1 MKRTTFHIVVVV
13 VVVVE
18 SMTTHPH
25 CCCHP
30 IVGGSSIDTSHSR
43 RELNT
48 HLMRCSRFL
57 ESHTHHDENPEEE
70 GLFCLVVVCLQQEE
84 EELEKENDW
93 SIPISILE
101 VVGSIVDLA
110 C

>member
-1 MKRTTFHIVVVV
+1 MKRTTFHIVVV

-30 IVGGSSIDTSHSR
+30 IGGSSIDTSHSR
-43 RELNT
+43 RELDT
-48 HLMRCSRFL
+48 HPMRCSRFL
-57 ESHTHHDENPEEE
+57 ESHTHDDDDDDDPEW
-70 GLFCLVVVCLQQEE
+70 FCLVAVCLQEE